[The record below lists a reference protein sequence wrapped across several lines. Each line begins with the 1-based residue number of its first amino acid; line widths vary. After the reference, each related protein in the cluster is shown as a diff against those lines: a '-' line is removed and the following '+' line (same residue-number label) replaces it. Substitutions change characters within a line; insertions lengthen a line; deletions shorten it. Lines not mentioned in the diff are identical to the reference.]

1 MSEFH
6 KFYLPLY
13 ALLETKANQ
22 RICLLLKW
30 DFHAEDTGMWKDSS
44 KPRNCQASLK
54 PPHPPRIPTWLP
66 TPIRELGWLIRQSLF
81 HLLNSSEAGTT

>member
-22 RICLLLKW
+22 RICLLLK
-30 DFHAEDTGMWKDSS
+30 
-44 KPRNCQASLK
+44 
-54 PPHPPRIPTWLP
+54 
-66 TPIRELGWLIRQSLF
+66 
-81 HLLNSSEAGTT
+81 